1 MGSTDSHEGEQAR
14 RLQEAACER
23 SWTEASC
30 APGLMPAAL
39 GAGSL
44 ATKQP
49 GPGKGSICQG
59 PGLWVRS
66 SHLGVRPPEPTS
78 GAPCPR
84 HHVCPG
90 VPVPQNTGCG
100 QAGCPGEGWC
110 QSCPPGTPHHR
121 QAGRTA
127 RGRSRPGEGSWLEG
141 SLVLTPQS
149 SGLARTGVGQQDAA
163 GPVVLIQTTQAF
175 RADRGCWPGRSGPLL
190 ERWSRL
196 RVGGVIVSP
205 PAMRQMGGFC
215 VPAWL
220 CSGGTARPPQ
230 CP

>member
-1 MGSTDSHEGEQAR
+1 MGSTDSHDGEQAH

-23 SWTEASC
+23 SWTEASR

-39 GAGSL
+39 GAGSPV
-44 ATKQP
+44 TKQP
-49 GPGKGSICQG
+49 GPGKGSIRHG
-59 PGLWVRS
+59 PGLRVRS
-66 SHLGVRPPEPTS
+66 SHLDVRPPEPTS
-78 GAPCPR
+78 GAPCPH

-90 VPVPQNTGCG
+90 VPVPQEHWL
-100 QAGCPGEGWC
+100 QSGWV
-110 QSCPPGTPHHR
+110 PGTPHHKK
-121 QAGRTA
+121 AGRTA
-127 RGRSRPGEGSWLEG
+127 HGRSRPGEGSWLEG

-149 SGLARTGVGQQDAA
+149 SSLARTGVGRQDAA

-175 RADRGCWPGRSGPLL
+175 RADRGCLPGRSGPLL
-190 ERWSRL
+190 GWWSRL

-215 VPAWL
+215 VPGCL